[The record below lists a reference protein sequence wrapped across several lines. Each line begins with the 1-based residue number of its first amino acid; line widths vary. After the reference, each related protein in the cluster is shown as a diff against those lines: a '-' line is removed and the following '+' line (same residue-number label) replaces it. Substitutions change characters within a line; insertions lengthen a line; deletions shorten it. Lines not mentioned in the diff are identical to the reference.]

1 MWAQMEFSDKYPF
14 TKSNIKTIKDIRTI
28 LNLRVINNETLFNY
42 ELYTVLVSA
51 EIMGVTKKEVY
62 KINNSLKIHSK
73 GELKIR
79 QEDVIK
85 ILDIEPSCRVKVI
98 YNDVLIK
105 VVNNVLPNN
114 YKKIKD
120 YILKNWSD

>member
-14 TKSNIKTIKDIRTI
+14 TKSNLKTISDIRTI
-28 LNLRVINNETLFNY
+28 LNQRVINNETLFNY

-62 KINNSLKIHSK
+62 NINNCLKVHRKS
-73 GELKIR
+73 ELKIR

-105 VVNNVLPNN
+105 VINNVLPNN
-114 YKKIKD
+114 YKIIKD